1 MNLSTTQYPIISLK
15 NTVVFP
21 YMVLPLSV
29 GRTRSLA
36 AAEAAT
42 NTEEKLVVLVTQKE
56 VATEEPSQNDLY
68 NIGTLAV
75 IKRSIRMNENNLQL
89 IVQGIGRVKINSVD
103 ITDNNYLLGTVEP
116 LADLKESSTET
127 EALHRAIN
135 DLVGK
140 SLSMLQNVPEDLTS
154 IVVSTED
161 PVKLSYM
168 LATLF
173 HMEIDKEQKLLEA
186 NTKLDLLKTMHE
198 YLTHEVQ
205 VLELRQK
212 IQGDAQAEIHK
223 AQREYVLRQQL
234 KQIQKELGEE
244 DPEKAELEMLRQKI
258 DEANLPAEVLKEV
271 NREMKRLEKLPPAA
285 PDHQVIRTYLDVV
298 LELPWHK
305 ATTDNLDLKH
315 AREVLAEDHYGLND
329 IKDRII
335 EHLAVL
341 KLNPTAKSPIIC
353 FVGPPGV
360 GKTSLG
366 HSIARALG
374 RKFERM
380 SLGGVH
386 DEAELRGHRRTYIG
400 SMPGRIIQSMR
411 RAGVKNPVL
420 MLDEV
425 DKLGRDFR
433 GDPASALLEVLD
445 PAQNTTF
452 RDHYL
457 DLPFDLSKVF
467 FICTANSL
475 ETIPGP
481 LLDRMEVI
489 SLSGYTEQEKLEIS
503 KRYLLPRQLKETGL
517 TDAQIQIDEKT
528 ISELISSYTREAGVR
543 QLERTLGQLAR
554 KVAVKIALS
563 EVAEMKIEPSMLDDL
578 LGPDK
583 FLPEEMR
590 TELQPGVATGL
601 AWTPVGGDVLYIEA
615 TLLPG
620 GKDLTLTGQLGDVMK
635 ESARAAMSYLWANSH
650 RFGIDREVFKNAG
663 LHLHVPAGAV
673 PKDGPSAG
681 ITMTTALASLYLN
694 KAMRADTAMTGEIT
708 LSGLVLP
715 IGGLKE
721 KVLAARRAGIRRIIM
736 PKANEKD
743 LVKLPV
749 EVKQEMEFIP
759 VKTIEQVLNNAIEG
773 FDASAYVIPSIV
785 ASAA

>member
-1 MNLSTTQYPIISLK
+1 MNFSTTQYPIISLK

-56 VATEEPSQNDLY
+56 VATEEPNQNDLY

-186 NTKLDLLKTMHE
+186 NTRLDLLKTMHE

-305 ATTDNLDLKH
+305 TTTDNLDLKH

-360 GKTSLG
+360 GKTWT
-366 HSIARALG
+366 
-374 RKFERM
+374 FNC
-380 SLGGVH
+380 
-386 DEAELRGHRRTYIG
+386 TC
-400 SMPGRIIQSMR
+400 
-411 RAGVKNPVL
+411 
-420 MLDEV
+420 
-425 DKLGRDFR
+425 FR
-433 GDPASALLEVLD
+433 
-445 PAQNTTF
+445 Q
-452 RDHYL
+452 
-457 DLPFDLSKVF
+457 KV
-467 FICTANSL
+467 
-475 ETIPGP
+475 
-481 LLDRMEVI
+481 
-489 SLSGYTEQEKLEIS
+489 
-503 KRYLLPRQLKETGL
+503 
-517 TDAQIQIDEKT
+517 
-528 ISELISSYTREAGVR
+528 
-543 QLERTLGQLAR
+543 
-554 KVAVKIALS
+554 
-563 EVAEMKIEPSMLDDL
+563 
-578 LGPDK
+578 
-583 FLPEEMR
+583 
-590 TELQPGVATGL
+590 
-601 AWTPVGGDVLYIEA
+601 
-615 TLLPG
+615 
-620 GKDLTLTGQLGDVMK
+620 
-635 ESARAAMSYLWANSH
+635 
-650 RFGIDREVFKNAG
+650 
-663 LHLHVPAGAV
+663 
-673 PKDGPSAG
+673 
-681 ITMTTALASLYLN
+681 
-694 KAMRADTAMTGEIT
+694 
-708 LSGLVLP
+708 
-715 IGGLKE
+715 
-721 KVLAARRAGIRRIIM
+721 
-736 PKANEKD
+736 
-743 LVKLPV
+743 
-749 EVKQEMEFIP
+749 
-759 VKTIEQVLNNAIEG
+759 
-773 FDASAYVIPSIV
+773 
-785 ASAA
+785 

>member
-244 DPEKAELEMLRQKI
+244 DPEKAELEMLRQNI
-258 DEANLPAEVLKEV
+258 DEANLPAEVL
-271 NREMKRLEKLPPAA
+271 
-285 PDHQVIRTYLDVV
+285 
-298 LELPWHK
+298 
-305 ATTDNLDLKH
+305 
-315 AREVLAEDHYGLND
+315 
-329 IKDRII
+329 
-335 EHLAVL
+335 
-341 KLNPTAKSPIIC
+341 
-353 FVGPPGV
+353 
-360 GKTSLG
+360 
-366 HSIARALG
+366 
-374 RKFERM
+374 
-380 SLGGVH
+380 
-386 DEAELRGHRRTYIG
+386 
-400 SMPGRIIQSMR
+400 
-411 RAGVKNPVL
+411 
-420 MLDEV
+420 
-425 DKLGRDFR
+425 
-433 GDPASALLEVLD
+433 
-445 PAQNTTF
+445 
-452 RDHYL
+452 
-457 DLPFDLSKVF
+457 
-467 FICTANSL
+467 
-475 ETIPGP
+475 
-481 LLDRMEVI
+481 
-489 SLSGYTEQEKLEIS
+489 
-503 KRYLLPRQLKETGL
+503 
-517 TDAQIQIDEKT
+517 
-528 ISELISSYTREAGVR
+528 
-543 QLERTLGQLAR
+543 
-554 KVAVKIALS
+554 
-563 EVAEMKIEPSMLDDL
+563 
-578 LGPDK
+578 
-583 FLPEEMR
+583 
-590 TELQPGVATGL
+590 
-601 AWTPVGGDVLYIEA
+601 
-615 TLLPG
+615 
-620 GKDLTLTGQLGDVMK
+620 
-635 ESARAAMSYLWANSH
+635 
-650 RFGIDREVFKNAG
+650 
-663 LHLHVPAGAV
+663 
-673 PKDGPSAG
+673 
-681 ITMTTALASLYLN
+681 
-694 KAMRADTAMTGEIT
+694 
-708 LSGLVLP
+708 
-715 IGGLKE
+715 
-721 KVLAARRAGIRRIIM
+721 
-736 PKANEKD
+736 
-743 LVKLPV
+743 
-749 EVKQEMEFIP
+749 
-759 VKTIEQVLNNAIEG
+759 
-773 FDASAYVIPSIV
+773 
-785 ASAA
+785 